1 MGEAAVSLSAVVG
14 WNIQGF
20 KDYLLEYDAWNS
32 GLAELIASRC
42 RPRECQTNLRDESS
56 ERRQ

>member
-1 MGEAAVSLSAVVG
+1 MEEAAVPLSAVVG

-32 GLAELIASRC
+32 GLAKLIASYGR
-42 RPRECQTNLRDESS
+42 
-56 ERRQ
+56 ERRISIG